1 MAEPEELPADLS
13 LGRSRTSP
21 AKKSKTSAK
30 KKTSK

>member
-1 MAEPEELPADLS
+1 MPEPEGLPADLS
-13 LGRSRTSP
+13 LRKSRKSP